1 VTLITYSN
9 LDSDTY
15 SQFQA
20 IGFTEAGRCQ
30 TPQDLQ
36 INEGEE
42 KNAIK
47 QLKDGKAPGTDGV
60 LGEMLKAGGE
70 AVVKWMARISFRSGV
85 VPRDRRRACVVPI
98 YKGKGERTECK
109 NYRGI
114 SMLSIGGKVYGRV
127 LVDRVV
133 KKTEGR
139 ISDEQ
144 GGFRKGRG
152 CVDQVFA
159 LRNVSE
165 KNLEKQKDLY
175 LGFMDLEKAYDK
187 VDREGLWEV
196 LIIYGVSG
204 KLVQA
209 VKSFYEESEA
219 CVRVCREESE
229 WFDVRQ
235 G

>member
-1 VTLITYSN
+1 
-9 LDSDTY
+9 
-15 SQFQA
+15 
-20 IGFTEAGRCQ
+20 
-30 TPQDLQ
+30 
-36 INEGEE
+36 
-42 KNAIK
+42 
-47 QLKDGKAPGTDGV
+47 
-60 LGEMLKAGGE
+60 M
-70 AVVKWMARISFRSGV
+70 
-85 VPRDRRRACVVPI
+85 VPI

-133 KKTEGR
+133 KETEGR

-175 LGFMDLEKAYDK
+175 LGFMDLDKAYGK
-187 VDREGLWEV
+187 LDREGLWEV
-196 LIIYGVSG
+196 LRIYGVSG